1 MAKRLGGARA
11 LGPAADVGADAAE
24 APTDAAAQPETFEAH
39 RLGVTRGARSV
50 LRDIDLALAAGEL
63 LCLLG
68 ANGAGKSSFLSAL
81 AGELAPQPAAP
92 GCEPIRLNGRAL
104 AELDAATQARA
115 RAVLP
120 QRPGLGFDLTVDEVV
135 GMGAYPFAELSPR
148 EVEGLLRRALGLAGM
163 AGFAQRRYLELSGG
177 EQQRVQFARVLL
189 QALAGRGADSQARYI
204 LLDEP
209 TSSLDPLH
217 QQELLR
223 AVADVARAE
232 RIGALVVLHD
242 LNLAASWADRIV
254 LLADGVV
261 LACGT
266 PAEVLTAEHIWH
278 AYGIEAEIL
287 QHPRR
292 PQRPL
297 VVFA

>member
-1 MAKRLGGARA
+1 MSKHGA
-11 LGPAADVGADAAE
+11 
-24 APTDAAAQPETFEAH
+24 FEACG
-39 RLGVTRGARSV
+39 LGVARGARSV
-50 LRDIDLALAAGEL
+50 LRDISLALAEGEV

-81 AGELAPQPAAP
+81 AGELAPQPSKHASAA
-92 GCEPIRLNGRAL
+92 IRLNGRAL
-104 AELDAATQARA
+104 AELDAAAQARA

-135 GMGAYPFAELSPR
+135 GMGAYPFAELAPR
-148 EVEGLLRRALGLAGM
+148 EVDALARRALELAGM
-163 AGFAQRRYLELSGG
+163 AGYAQRRYLELSGG

-189 QALAGRGADSQARYI
+189 QALAGRDADPRARYI

-223 AVADVARAE
+223 AVAEVARAE
-232 RIGALVVLHD
+232 RIGALIILHD
-242 LNLAASWADRIV
+242 LNLAAAWADRIV
-254 LLADGVV
+254 LLADGAV
-261 LACGT
+261 LACGA
-266 PAEVLTAEHIWH
+266 PAEVLTAEHIRR
-278 AYGIEAEIL
+278 AYGVEAEIL
-287 QHPRR
+287 PHPRR
-292 PQRPL
+292 PRRPL